1 MAVRLYP
8 HNQSPELLER
18 LAGVPTGTF
27 QRLTAVQERH
37 PQRNAPGPE
46 GYAASEQYYAEI
58 SADPDINALDNQLV
72 FGWDRLTLQ
81 AQELASSFG
90 SPYVGSIHDPEPVR
104 MLLEAQGVALK
115 DVTIGELGGL
125 CWG

>member
-27 QRLTAVQERH
+27 QRLTTVQERH

-46 GYAASEQYYAEI
+46 GYEAAEQYYAEI

-72 FGWDRLTLQ
+72 FGWGRLTSQ

-90 SPYVGSIHDPEPVR
+90 SPYVGSVHDPEPVR
-104 MLLEAQGVALK
+104 MLLEAQGVELQ
-115 DVTIGELGGL
+115 DVAVDELEGL